1 MEEFFLESL
10 AFTLSLTLP
19 HHRLRL
25 KILLMNDTSA
35 DTVETLP
42 AVLDYLLAEGYTFAT
57 LDALN
62 EAYIVNQP

>member
-10 AFTLSLTLP
+10 AFTLSLTRRTP
-19 HHRLRL
+19 APP
-25 KILLMNDTSA
+25 KILLMHDTSA